1 MNPELAENLLRA
13 VMGEAVGDDFPDQ
26 LGILRSLATY
36 KYDEYQQYAPGR
48 QFIESLALW
57 LGQFPDSDERRDA
70 LRFVRERLIYISDVE
85 MRHLVSLMARDRV
98 PEVLQR
104 QVARQLDLPDYR
116 VAAVRRRDEF
126 RRTVRSSLFLGM
138 SDGARID
145 QFRRNSG
152 GVSNEQFAMNYELS
166 EPRMK
171 NMVTELK
178 RDLGDKGAIFK
189 NIFLVDDFAGS
200 GRTILRHDEV
210 APLNGRLFRF
220 VEDTLPKLKEDICP
234 KIFIALY
241 LATEQAVEH
250 LHSLI
255 LSYPSP
261 PWSDDNTPQVITVM
275 TLGDHARLRHDR
287 QGEEYETDQLF
298 DRLLHN
304 HYVKSVEDEHKGKV
318 LHGYSDCGLPLV
330 LPHNT
335 PNNSVYLLWEREQ
348 TKPLFPRF
356 ERHQSRRGDE

>member
-1 MNPELAENLLRA
+1 MNPELAENLLWA
-13 VMGEAVGDDFPDQ
+13 VMGGAAENDFPDQ
-26 LGILRSLATY
+26 LGILRCLATY

-57 LGQFPDSDERRDA
+57 LAQFTDPDERRYA
-70 LRFVRERLIYISDVE
+70 LKFVRERLIYISDVE

-98 PEVLQR
+98 PDVLQR
-104 QVARQLDLPDYR
+104 QVARQLDLPYYR
-116 VAAVRRRDEF
+116 VAAVRRTDEF
-126 RRTVRSSLFLGM
+126 QRAARSSLFLGM

-166 EPRMK
+166 ERRTE
-171 NMVTELK
+171 NMVTELQK
-178 RDLGDKGAIFK
+178 DLGDKGAMFK
-189 NIFLVDDFAGS
+189 HIFLVDDFAGS
-200 GRTILRHDEV
+200 GRTILRQDGAE
-210 APLNGRLFRF
+210 PLKGRLVRF
-220 VEDTLPKLKEDICP
+220 VEDTLPKLMGDICP

-261 PWSDDNTPQVITVM
+261 PWSADNTPQVITVM

-287 QGEEYETDQLF
+287 QGAEYETDRLF

-304 HYVKSVEDEHKGKV
+304 HYVKAVEDEHKGKV
-318 LHGYSDCGLPLV
+318 VHGYSECGLPLV

-356 ERHQSRRGDE
+356 ERHQSRRVDE